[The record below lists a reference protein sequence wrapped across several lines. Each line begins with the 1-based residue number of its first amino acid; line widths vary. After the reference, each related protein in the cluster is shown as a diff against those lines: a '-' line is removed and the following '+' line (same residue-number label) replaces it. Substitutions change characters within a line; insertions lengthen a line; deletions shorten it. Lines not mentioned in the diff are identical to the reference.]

1 MTDTITIPQVTDSGA
16 VRGMMYALRGR
27 YRFLDTIPI
36 GRSVLG
42 REIFGLLLGAVV
54 SFLLGIIAALY
65 RDRWPDQVIRIVSIA
80 GLATPSFWLAVLL
93 ILLFAAGNGVLPL

>member
-42 REIFGLLLGAVV
+42 REIFGLLLG
-54 SFLLGIIAALY
+54 G
-65 RDRWPDQVIRIVSIA
+65 
-80 GLATPSFWLAVLL
+80 
-93 ILLFAAGNGVLPL
+93 GNCP